1 MSVPDGRESPPD
13 TPVAANPAVPSVA
26 LGAVTLVLAMACFSL
41 SDILA
46 KRLAAHLPVLQIV
59 GARYLALALSIT
71 ALVLWRG
78 APARPQRPMLQ
89 TGRALCIV
97 VSAVL
102 FNLGLKH
109 LPVAMATALVFS
121 SPMFVLA
128 LSMLLL
134 RERVTTAQWGWAL
147 LGFAGVLAVADP
159 DPRAFNPAALW
170 PIASSA
176 VWALGMV
183 FTRRLAAQ
191 DEALTTQTWS
201 AGIGLGAL
209 ALLLPWVDWVSMAP
223 HVLALAGMGLCWA
236 CAQWL
241 VVLAYQRHPASR
253 IAPLAYSQ
261 LVWANVLSVALL
273 RELPAPMTLAG
284 TALIVLAGLGALRHR

>member
-1 MSVPDGRESPPD
+1 MSAPGRRGPPQA
-13 TPVAANPAVPSVA
+13 PVSSLGPSVA
-26 LGAVTLVLAMACFSL
+26 LGAATLVLAMACFSL
-41 SDILA
+41 SDVIA

-59 GARYLALALSIT
+59 GARYLALAFSI
-71 ALVLWRG
+71 AILVLWRG
-78 APARPQRPMLQ
+78 IPARPQRPMLQ

-97 VSAVL
+97 ASAVL

-109 LPVAMATALVFS
+109 LPVAIATALVFS
-121 SPMFVLA
+121 SPLFVLA

-134 RERVTTAQWGWAL
+134 RERVAASQWGWAL
-147 LGFAGVLAVADP
+147 LGFAGVLVVANP
-159 DPRAFNPAALW
+159 DPAGFDPAALW

-191 DEALTTQTWS
+191 DAALTTQTWS
-201 AGIGLGAL
+201 AGIGLGAV
-209 ALLLPWVDWVSMAP
+209 AMVLPWFDWVSMGP
-223 HVLALAGMGLCWA
+223 HLLALAGMGLCWA
-236 CAQWL
+236 GAQWL

-261 LVWANVLSVALL
+261 LVWANVLSVVLL
-273 RELPAPMTLAG
+273 HELPAPLTLAG
-284 TALIVLAGLGALRHR
+284 TALIVLAGLGALRRR